1 MMELYITGHFIT
13 PPKIIDKPACIA
25 VVVSSVGIFITAR
38 PISNKLTFKRTV
50 FIMIT
55 IKGSTMY

>member
-1 MMELYITGHFIT
+1 MMELYLAGHSIT

-25 VVVSSVGIFITAR
+25 AVISSVGIFITAR